1 MQTFI
6 ILGARPAASRET
18 RMNETNHDPNSN
30 AAFSQNTGAQSNPFT
45 GELKGEFS
53 SDFGTNTN
61 AVSQIFKSGGFA
73 SENKSKLILGV
84 VAVIG
89 ILGAAYLFL
98 SEPSEDEVTT
108 AEEATGDEEGI
119 EEEEATEMSDV
130 PTEAAK
136 PAEAAAP
143 APAPAVD
150 SAAAASTGAITLTTP
165 ANGAAQSY
173 DETEGPAEFQWE
185 GPADQIVFSR
195 SQTMS
200 PPVKIVT
207 LNGASTYSFANP
219 YPGTWYWQV
228 KNSSGTSEV
237 RSFKISSPARR
248 SFPVSQPTSGGSI
261 AGTGGV
267 VSWQA
272 GEKIARYS
280 VEFTPAGQSFATPSN
295 RFGASGTSVAIQGV
309 TPGSYD
315 VRVGAFSE
323 VAGRWEWQLIR
334 NVTVQ

>member
-1 MQTFI
+1 
-6 ILGARPAASRET
+6 
-18 RMNETNHDPNSN
+18 MNDTNLDPNSN

-73 SENKSKLILGV
+73 SENKSKLILGAV
-84 VAVIG
+84 VIIAL
-89 ILGAAYLFL
+89 LGFAYMYM
-98 SEPSEDEVTT
+98 SEPTEGDGTM
-108 AEEATGDEEGI
+108 AGEEATDEEGM
-119 EEEEATEMSDV
+119 EDGMAETGDKPEDMAKPMDTAKPM
-130 PTEAAK
+130 EAAK
-136 PAEAAAP
+136 PAAEAAP
-143 APAPAVD
+143 AT
-150 SAAAASTGAITLTTP
+150 STGAITITSP
-165 ANGAAQSY
+165 GNGAAQSY
-173 DETEGPAEFQWE
+173 DETQGPAEFQWE
-185 GPADQIVFSR
+185 GPADQIIFSR

-207 LNGASTYSFANP
+207 LNGASTYSFENP

-228 KNSSGTSEV
+228 KNASGASEV
-237 RSFKISSPARR
+237 RSFKISAPARR
-248 SFPVSQPTSGGSI
+248 SFPVTQPADGGSI
-261 AGTGGV
+261 SGNGGV

-272 GEKIARYS
+272 GEKVARYS
-280 VEFTPAGQSFATPSN
+280 VEFTPAGQSFATPSH

-309 TPGSYD
+309 NPGSYD

-323 VAGRWEWQLIR
+323 VAGRWEWQVVK

>member
-1 MQTFI
+1 
-6 ILGARPAASRET
+6 
-18 RMNETNHDPNSN
+18 MNDTNLDPNSN

-73 SENKSKLILGV
+73 SENKTKLILGA
-84 VAVIG
+84 VAVIA
-89 ILGAAYLFL
+89 ILGAAYFFVA
-98 SEPSEDEVTT
+98 SPSEDEATMT
-108 AEEATGDEEGI
+108 EEAMDEDEEGMGD
-119 EEEEATEMSDV
+119 EGMADMGETV
-130 PTEAAK
+130 PTDAK
-136 PAEAAAP
+136 PAEVAKPMESAAP
-143 APAPAVD
+143 AAEAAPAT
-150 SAAAASTGAITLTTP
+150 STGAIALTSP
-165 ANGAAQSY
+165 PNGAAQSY

-195 SQTMS
+195 SQTMN

-207 LNGASTYSFANP
+207 LNGASTYSFENP

-228 KNSSGTSEV
+228 KNASGASEV
-237 RSFKISSPARR
+237 RSFKIAAPARR
-248 SFPVSQPTSGGSI
+248 SFPVTQPSPGGSLS
-261 AGTGGV
+261 GNGGV

-280 VEFTPAGQSFATPSN
+280 VEFTPAGQSFAAPSH
-295 RFGASGTSVAIQGV
+295 RFGSSGTSVAIQGV
-309 TPGSYD
+309 SPGSYD

-323 VAGRWEWQLIR
+323 VAGRWEWQVIK